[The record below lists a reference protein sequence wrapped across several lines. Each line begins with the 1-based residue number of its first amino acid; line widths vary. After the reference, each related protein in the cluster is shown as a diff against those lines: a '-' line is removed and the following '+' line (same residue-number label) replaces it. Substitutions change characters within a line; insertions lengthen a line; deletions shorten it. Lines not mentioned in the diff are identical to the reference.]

1 MISIIVTCYNESDII
16 SEFISTLNKEIS
28 KIKEEFE
35 IIFIDNKSN
44 DNTLDIIKKISI
56 YLIITE
62 L

>member
-44 DNTLDIIKKISI
+44 DNTLDIIKKNF
-56 YLIITE
+56 
-62 L
+62 